1 MQGPSFRSS
10 IVQALRGFSRDER
23 GGTAIEYS
31 LMLALIAMACLI
43 AFNQLADSQSGSW
56 GNTANKAGNAMNK

>member
-10 IVQALRGFSRDER
+10 IVQSLRRYSRDER

-31 LMLALIAMACLI
+31 LMLALIAMACLV
-43 AFNQLADSQSGSW
+43 AFNQLSDSQSGSW
-56 GNTANKAGNAMNK
+56 GNTANKAANAMNK

>member
-1 MQGPSFRSS
+1 MQRQGRKSWIVTSMRSF
-10 IVQALRGFSRDER
+10 ACDDN

-31 LMLALIAMACLI
+31 LMLALIAMACI
-43 AFNQLADSQSGSW
+43 VAFNSVGDSQTGSW